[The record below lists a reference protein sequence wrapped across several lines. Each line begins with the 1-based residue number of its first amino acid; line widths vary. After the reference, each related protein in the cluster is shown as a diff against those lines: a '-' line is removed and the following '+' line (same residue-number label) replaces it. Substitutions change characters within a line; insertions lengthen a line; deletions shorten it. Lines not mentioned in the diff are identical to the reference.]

1 MENNI
6 NNYQQEKKLQ
16 QKLKEDLI
24 FITQDNLQNTINIF
38 DEFIEKLKNLYIN
51 KKWPLFQEYC
61 KQNLNEEET
70 KQKEEEESK
79 KLDDA
84 LKNIRQL
91 IKNDLENS
99 SNENTK
105 DLNNKIDKIFDIGKF
120 NPQIKT
126 LYNQIKNNEF
136 TSDKLDELLYKKVK
150 KFEET
155 YRIYLLKRMKYKEE
169 LEIYKLRQEQILNEN
184 IDSKKDYSDIN
195 NYLNNFKIDINA
207 NDNYK
212 KFKNIIKE
220 VSEYNLKK

>member
-155 YRIYLLKRMKYKEE
+155 
-169 LEIYKLRQEQILNEN
+169 
-184 IDSKKDYSDIN
+184 
-195 NYLNNFKIDINA
+195 
-207 NDNYK
+207 
-212 KFKNIIKE
+212 
-220 VSEYNLKK
+220 